1 MHATS
6 RTASRIRLLP
16 LLAVLAVL
24 GPATARAQGVPCF
37 QGVGKAPVTQ
47 GVYKAPRA
55 GYYIKLYPRA
65 DGSAVVNVAIGG
77 KEVTFYVGWLLAI
90 EADYIPASR
99 STVVVATV
107 SNQRCG
113 TAATIH
119 VHAAQLDDG
128 ATQFTHA
135 VDYVSA
141 HNTGAYHREIC
152 PNGASQTITLLE
164 GDNPVIPSNPPY
176 RPAASGDIPD
186 FTAPMTC
193 PTLSWTRADGFIRS
207 GLQGCGG
214 CGGLDGQPCTDPCFL
229 TPGVMRGGTCDLRAA
244 RPRCNQAAGQYCHI
258 SSTNGDIAT
267 CVTQ

>member
-6 RTASRIRLLP
+6 RLASRFRLFA
-16 LLAVLAVL
+16 LLASLAAL
-24 GPATARAQGVPCF
+24 GPATADAQAVPCF
-37 QGVGKAPVTQ
+37 QGVGTAPVTQ

-65 DGSAVVNVAIGG
+65 DGSAVVNVAVGG
-77 KEVTFYVGWLLAI
+77 KEVTFYVGYLLAI

-128 ATQFTHA
+128 ATAFTHA
-135 VDYVSA
+135 TDYVSA

-152 PNGASQTITLLE
+152 PNGAYQTITLLE
-164 GDNPVIPSNPPY
+164 GDNPIIPTNSPY
-176 RPAASGDIPD
+176 RPALSGDIPD
-186 FTAPMTC
+186 LTAPMTC
-193 PTLSWTRADGFIRS
+193 PTLSWTRSGGFFRS

-214 CGGLDGQPCTDPCFL
+214 CGGLDGQSCTDPCFT
-229 TPGVMRGGTCDLRAA
+229 TPGVMRAGKCDLRAA
-244 RPRCNQAAGQYCHI
+244 TPRCNQAAGQYCHI
-258 SSTNGDIAT
+258 SSTNGDIAS